1 MTTAIPTIGEATT
14 QVVPDGVANRIESLG
29 AQIQSLA
36 ARQQELADLAGI
48 AGKPEWSRMEI
59 FQGYLAIGVVAFVI
73 TLLTTPII
81 RRLAIANGVV
91 DHPDERKMHRM
102 PIAYLGGLAVYLG
115 LMGAIFFSYIATDPR
130 FGSLITFHQTEH
142 LYDGG
147 FPRAVPPW
155 IPLGITV
162 IMLVGL
168 LDDVI
173 GIPPRVKIG
182 GQLFAAAALAYGDIG
197 VKVAQGVLAPTIGK
211 LIGNQELTWI
221 FDLGAEWPLIGSHL
235 EVDLIYWAGTA
246 VIAVFVLGACNAA
259 NLIDG
264 LDGLLSGTTAITA
277 AGLLVV
283 ALGLAMVDYG
293 SLDASRIILC
303 MALLGA
309 CLGFL
314 PHNFNPATIF
324 LGDCGSLLLGFTTI
338 VIVLTLGDLGQ
349 TFLVLAGLV
358 IFALPIIDTILAIV
372 RRKMAGKKMS
382 DPDSDHLHH
391 MLKRTLGVKGAV
403 LTLYGFAALFAV
415 LGILI
420 SETKARFVYA
430 LALITI
436 SYITVYAIKIARKAT
451 IEKQSRE
458 LMEAAAKGARPT
470 PGEPESALEAEA
482 ANA

>member
-1 MTTAIPTIGEATT
+1 
-14 QVVPDGVANRIESLG
+14 
-29 AQIQSLA
+29 
-36 ARQQELADLAGI
+36 
-48 AGKPEWSRMEI
+48 
-59 FQGYLAIGVVAFVI
+59 
-73 TLLTTPII
+73 
-81 RRLAIANGVV
+81 
-91 DHPDERKMHRM
+91 
-102 PIAYLGGLAVYLG
+102 
-115 LMGAIFFSYIATDPR
+115 
-130 FGSLITFHQTEH
+130 
-142 LYDGG
+142 
-147 FPRAVPPW
+147 
-155 IPLGITV
+155 
-162 IMLVGL
+162 
-168 LDDVI
+168 
-173 GIPPRVKIG
+173 
-182 GQLFAAAALAYGDIG
+182 
-197 VKVAQGVLAPTIGK
+197 
-211 LIGNQELTWI
+211 
-221 FDLGAEWPLIGSHL
+221 
-235 EVDLIYWAGTA
+235 
-246 VIAVFVLGACNAA
+246 
-259 NLIDG
+259 
-264 LDGLLSGTTAITA
+264 
-277 AGLLVV
+277 
-283 ALGLAMVDYG
+283 MVDYG
-293 SLDASRIILC
+293 SLDATRIILC

-391 MLKRTLGVKGAV
+391 MLKRALGVKGAV
-403 LTLYGFAALFAV
+403 LTLYGFAAIFAV

-458 LMEAAAKGARPT
+458 LMAASAEGASRA
-470 PGEPESALEAEA
+470 GAEPESALEPEP